1 MNPSIKRHLD
11 LVMSFMDKGFDS
23 GTKRAKLNIDAI
35 KKAAREAALVIGAL
49 VAAFGAGTV
58 ALFKFIAAGAKI
70 RDVETTFND
79 VRKAAGLLP
88 DTLEKIVE
96 ATRGVV
102 TNIDIMK
109 ASTQALADSLD
120 PGRLVE
126 LWAKAKQISEVM
138 PGVEITQAFEMLHLA
153 IAKGQ
158 TRMLTQIG
166 ITIDAEEAANKYAA
180 SIGKTTAELTHKDRQ
195 IAVSIAL
202 EERYLK
208 QFKALGEQGNDN
220 AERFQRFSVQ
230 VRNLKDK
237 FFAMLSD
244 SPAVEKFMNFLLEK
258 MEGLSTA
265 LDNAEPK
272 IQAVVT
278 SLMEFYQTIV
288 TFIDEKAEPAIQW
301 VSRYK
306 EELLGLGVA
315 LATFSTL
322 SRFGVP
328 LPYAAGAGAIAGAGA
343 FIGAEAKG
351 FQDELERYNREMAT
365 NGIPN
370 MEQLLETAK
379 KAGIAI
385 EEYTNE
391 ALRDLLLNLSKLG
404 EAPALKGGL
413 AILNEPTFPGDKA
426 AGAGADVWKQAGG
439 GTAGP
444 WEDIDDLLEQNMK
457 YYALYYDGVTVMAQ
471 DYVSHYKEL
480 VLGKEEWEIDLM
492 YAQINSERRGM
503 EMRRAAYEAG
513 YAAMGR
519 YADKF
524 YAHGAHMGRVLNAML
539 IAGTTE
545 MVAHYIEAKTKQAR
559 IDFMEATYQAIRAL
573 AMGDLRAASLWGQT
587 AAGAGAMAGAG
598 ALAAGYVRRAG
609 MQRAD
614 ELAAEQ
620 EQQWT
625 AATAESTAGTS
636 QRRQASGIVNSR
648 PITVQV
654 YSTVNINS
662 GYNIFGDG
670 EAAVNDLYGDR
681 IRDKIADDIES
692 GMIAVP
698 A

>member
-1 MNPSIKRHLD
+1 
-11 LVMSFMDKGFDS
+11 
-23 GTKRAKLNIDAI
+23 
-35 KKAAREAALVIGAL
+35 
-49 VAAFGAGTV
+49 
-58 ALFKFIAAGAKI
+58 
-70 RDVETTFND
+70 
-79 VRKAAGLLP
+79 
-88 DTLEKIVE
+88 
-96 ATRGVV
+96 
-102 TNIDIMK
+102 
-109 ASTQALADSLD
+109 
-120 PGRLVE
+120 
-126 LWAKAKQISEVM
+126 
-138 PGVEITQAFEMLHLA
+138 
-153 IAKGQ
+153 
-158 TRMLTQIG
+158 
-166 ITIDAEEAANKYAA
+166 
-180 SIGKTTAELTHKDRQ
+180 
-195 IAVSIAL
+195 
-202 EERYLK
+202 
-208 QFKALGEQGNDN
+208 EQGNDN
-220 AERFQRFSVQ
+220 AERFRRFSVQ
-230 VRNLKDK
+230 VQNLKDK

-258 MEGLSTA
+258 MQGLSTA

-278 SLMEFYQTIV
+278 GLMEFYQTIV

-426 AGAGADVWKQAGG
+426 AGAGADVWKKAAG

-492 YAQINSERRGM
+492 YAELDVFLRGMQMRRG
-503 EMRRAAYEAG
+503 AYEAG

-519 YADKF
+519 YSERF
-524 YAHGAHMGRVLNAML
+524 YARNAHMGRALNAML
-539 IAGTTE
+539 IAGFGE
-545 MVAHYIEAKTKQAR
+545 MVASYIEAKTKQAR
-559 IDFMEATYQAIRAL
+559 IDMMEATYQAIRAL
-573 AMGDLRAASLWGQT
+573 AMGDFRAASLWGQT
-587 AAGAGAMAGAG
+587 AAGAAATAGAG
-598 ALAAGYVRRAG
+598 ALAAGAARAWS
-609 MQRAD
+609 QRQ
-614 ELAAEQ
+614 AEAISGES
-620 EQQWT
+620 EQQWS
-625 AATAESTAGTS
+625 AATGESAAGTS
-636 QRRQASGIVNSR
+636 QRRQASGIVNAR
-648 PITVQV
+648 PIAINV
-654 YSTVNINS
+654 YSTANFNA
-662 GYNIFGDG
+662 GYMIFGDG
-670 EAAVNDLYGDR
+670 EAAVNDLYGDH
-681 IRDKIADDIES
+681 IRDKIGDDIES

>member
-1 MNPSIKRHLD
+1 
-11 LVMSFMDKGFDS
+11 
-23 GTKRAKLNIDAI
+23 
-35 KKAAREAALVIGAL
+35 
-49 VAAFGAGTV
+49 
-58 ALFKFIAAGAKI
+58 
-70 RDVETTFND
+70 
-79 VRKAAGLLP
+79 
-88 DTLEKIVE
+88 
-96 ATRGVV
+96 
-102 TNIDIMK
+102 
-109 ASTQALADSLD
+109 
-120 PGRLVE
+120 
-126 LWAKAKQISEVM
+126 
-138 PGVEITQAFEMLHLA
+138 
-153 IAKGQ
+153 
-158 TRMLTQIG
+158 MLTQIG
-166 ITIDAEEAANKYAA
+166 ITIAAAEAANKYAA
-180 SIGKTTAELTHKDRQ
+180 SIGKPTAELTHKDRQ

-258 MEGLSTA
+258 MQGLSTA

-385 EEYTNE
+385 EDYTNE
-391 ALRDLLLNLSKLG
+391 ALRDLLANLSKLG
-404 EAPALKGGL
+404 ETPALKGGL

-426 AGAGADVWKQAGG
+426 AGAGADVWKRAAG

-492 YAQINSERRGM
+492 YAELDVFLRGMQMRRG
-503 EMRRAAYEAG
+503 AYEAG

-519 YADKF
+519 YSERF
-524 YAHGAHMGRVLNAML
+524 YARNAHMGRALNAML
-539 IAGTTE
+539 IAGMGE
-545 MVAHYIEAKTKQAR
+545 MVASYIEAKTKQAR
-559 IDFMEATYQAIRAL
+559 IDMMEATYQAIRAL
-573 AMGDLRAASLWGQT
+573 AMGDFRAASLWGQT
-587 AAGAGAMAGAG
+587 AAGAAAVAGAG
-598 ALAAGYVRRAG
+598 ALAAGAARAWS
-609 MQRAD
+609 QRQ
-614 ELAAEQ
+614 AEAISSEG
-620 EQQWT
+620 EQQWA
-625 AATAESTAGTS
+625 AATGESAAGTS
-636 QRRQASGIVNSR
+636 QRRQASGIVNAR
-648 PITVQV
+648 PIAINV
-654 YSTVNINS
+654 YSTANFNA
-662 GYNIFGDG
+662 GYMIFGDD
-670 EAAVNDLYGDR
+670 EAAVKDLYGDR